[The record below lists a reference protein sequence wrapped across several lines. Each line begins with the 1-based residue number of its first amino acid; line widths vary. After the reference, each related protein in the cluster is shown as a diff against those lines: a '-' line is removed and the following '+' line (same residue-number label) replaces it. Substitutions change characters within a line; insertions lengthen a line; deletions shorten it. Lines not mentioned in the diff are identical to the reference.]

1 MRRSFI
7 FFFFIILPGFLW
19 GCTAGRDDWYSANP
33 SNPVRT
39 VAVLPMYNVT
49 NHVEGPEMV
58 RKLALKLLEDKH
70 YAVMPIDEVDKI
82 LQERMGITLGSQLE
96 MTTPEALASELKAD
110 ALLYGY
116 LLDFDDLIFGVYN
129 SRAVRAGFRLVD
141 AVSGSVI
148 WSGGKGVK
156 TVVVSG
162 NDTGLAIGAGKE
174 ILEGVGGKNEIFDVI
189 EGLNGVP
196 GLTEWQIVPLAIGEA
211 KETAVLVIGAK
222 VLGKAFGVHLK
233 YESSLVVRGAMGG
246 MPSGPGE

>member
-1 MRRSFI
+1 MRRAI
-7 FFFFIILPGFLW
+7 FFLIIISLPGFLW
-19 GCTAGRDDWYSANP
+19 GCRAGGDNWYSANP
-33 SNPVRT
+33 ANPVRS

-58 RKLALKLLEDKH
+58 RKLVVELLEDKH
-70 YAVMPIDEVDKI
+70 YAVMPTGEVDKI

-96 MTTPEALASELKAD
+96 MTTPEALGAELKAD

-116 LLDFDDLIFGVYN
+116 LLDFDDVIFGVYN

-148 WSGGKGVK
+148 WSGGKGIK

-162 NDTGLAIGAGKE
+162 NDTGLAIGIGKE
-174 ILEGVGGKNEIFDVI
+174 LLDEAGGRSEIFDVI
-189 EGLNGVP
+189 EGLDGVP
-196 GLTEWQIVPLAIGEA
+196 GLTDWQIVPLAIGEA

-222 VLGKAFGVHLK
+222 VLGKALGVHLK
-233 YESSLVVRGAMGG
+233 YESDLAVRGAMGG
-246 MPSGPGE
+246 MPSGPGG